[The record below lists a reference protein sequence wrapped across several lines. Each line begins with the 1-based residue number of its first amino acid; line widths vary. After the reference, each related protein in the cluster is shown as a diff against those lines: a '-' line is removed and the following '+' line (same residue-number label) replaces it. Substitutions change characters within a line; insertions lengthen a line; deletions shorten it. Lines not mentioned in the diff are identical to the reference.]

1 MGMSLSKLLELVM
14 DREAWRAAVLG
25 VVKSWTQLSDWIE
38 LKVLIS
44 LVQYK
49 CGFMFANESWWN
61 FMVIWGS
68 FGIQMWIWL
77 RLQLL
82 KRHCDGQAG
91 EGTLIQ
97 AKDRGNVQGHNWEA
111 FRGSPISVNFSDSL
125 RELIYG
131 HDFIHYLQTEEKKT
145 ARSTFSIS
153 TFLYADFSHLQG
165 PVFSW
170 YSLCL
175 WYLRQNNFSPLTN
188 LKPSLNG
195 RHVLGTSVL

>member
-1 MGMSLSKLLELVM
+1 MWIYVCKWKLVKLHGNMGFL
-14 DREAWRAAVLG
+14 
-25 VVKSWTQLSDWIE
+25 
-38 LKVLIS
+38 
-44 LVQYK
+44 
-49 CGFMFANESWWN
+49 
-61 FMVIWGS
+61 
-68 FGIQMWIWL
+68 GIQMWIWL

-91 EGTLIQ
+91 EGSLIQ

-165 PVFSW
+165 PVFSLIFSV
-170 YSLCL
+170 SLIS
-175 WYLRQNNFSPLTN
+175 RQNNFFPLTN
-188 LKPSLNG
+188 LKPSLTSL
-195 RHVLGTSVL
+195 HVLGTSVL